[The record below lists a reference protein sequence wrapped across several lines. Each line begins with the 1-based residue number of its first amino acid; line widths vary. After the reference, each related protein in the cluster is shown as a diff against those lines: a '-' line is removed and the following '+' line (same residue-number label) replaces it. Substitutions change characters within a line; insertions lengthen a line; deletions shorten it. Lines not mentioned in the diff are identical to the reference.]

1 MNLKKVLPVIIL
13 ISSLLIP
20 SLLALAQQIEPDDP
34 RIYGP
39 YIDKITYPVMKDYNM
54 RLMAFEANEIDL
66 VGLLPRDL
74 QRIRQ
79 NRPDAN
85 IIMTASITS
94 LGALHFNVQL
104 WPVKYWE
111 VRAALAHLWNRDKII
126 AESPL
131 AGIAVKCTTLLPPT
145 HGAWVNPDADYEKL
159 YPYDPDKAKELL
171 SRVFVPCTGP
181 DGKPAWCDPREGNK
195 VVEIELLTLPQ
206 STSPIYYWIAEYIK
220 SEAEKI
226 GLRIKIVPVS
236 SRELDARTSA
246 GTAQAWIIGWSF
258 GRFPDFLYFFFHSS
272 EIRPGG
278 WNEWRVSD
286 PELDQILEKFYFAKS
301 VDEAMQYAYK
311 AQDILVKKWIPWIPT
326 YTGVG
331 ITAWNSAIDR
341 DSLVLQYAPPM
352 KDPVGYSW
360 LWWNTVRFK
369 DRKWGGTLRY
379 YFTVDLTS
387 LHPAYYL
394 WSTEADAIF
403 RVYANLMTP
412 RPENMYAEP
421 RLRIMLKDYKLEEV
435 PLPNGT
441 KWYRLTL
448 NLFDGML
455 WQDGVP
461 ITAEDVAYTI
471 QKFGMELKARR
482 YYDPSLK
489 NIIEMKV
496 LNKTALQ
503 ILFKDFGWIDLY
515 TYTEYVPL
523 PKHIFE
529 RLPDPTQDPSLVP
542 HPTIPGLTA
551 MVGSG
556 PFVLVKRELAYV
568 ELMWNPIYFW
578 RHPDR
583 TVQFKSIE
591 APTTVDAGKSFTVRV
606 TLVDYLGAPVTNGT
620 VKVSVS
626 GPRTLGPF
634 TAKHVGGGVYEA
646 TVPGLDAGTY
656 KLVIEASMPIMIW
669 SLSNVATVEVSV
681 GAATATPPPTT
692 AAPTV
697 AVPTLSPIEIKPAIG
712 ELKPVTIPM
721 PAPVT
726 VAFTPAEITKPTIEI
741 KTVATPTVTDMS
753 SAVIALAVITLIASA
768 ITVLIRRK

>member
-1 MNLKKVLPVIIL
+1 MSLKKVLPVIIL

-66 VGLLPRDL
+66 VGVLPRDL

-79 NRPDAN
+79 NRPDAH

-131 AGIAVKCTTLLPPT
+131 AGIAVKCTTLVPPT
-145 HGAWVNPDADYEKL
+145 HGAWVNLDADYEKL

-206 STSPIYYWIAEYIK
+206 ATSPTYYWIAEYIK

-301 VDEAMQYAYK
+301 VDEAMQYAHK

-331 ITAWNSAIDR
+331 ITAWNGAIDR
-341 DSLVLQYAPPM
+341 DSLVLVYAPPM

-360 LWWNTVRFK
+360 LWWNNVRFK

-394 WSTEADAIF
+394 WATEADAIF
-403 RVYANLMTP
+403 RVYAGFMIT
-412 RPENMYAEP
+412 RSENIYAEP

-503 ILFKDFGWIDLY
+503 ILFKDFGWLDLY

-542 HPTIPGLTA
+542 HPTIQGLTA

-556 PFVLVKRELAYV
+556 PFVLVKRELAYA

-591 APTTVDAGKSFTVRV
+591 APTAVDAGKPFTVRV

-634 TAKHVGGGVYEA
+634 TARHVGSGVYEV

-681 GAATATPPPTT
+681 GAVTATPPPTT
-692 AAPTV
+692 AAPTI
-697 AVPTLSPIEIKPAIG
+697 AVPTLSPIEVKPAIG

-726 VAFTPAEITKPTIEI
+726 VAFTPVEITKPTIEI